1 MLPYVHIFSREIPM
15 YGILAG
21 LGILLAVVYL
31 KLAEK
36 RVPSLAADAE
46 LMFLY
51 GIIGAFVGAKLLYL
65 ATVLSDLKVDLPYL
79 WTETSA
85 FLKKYLN
92 GGFVFFG
99 GLYGALLAAYIYA
112 RVTKTSLA
120 KLINVVL
127 PVIPLIHGI
136 GRIGC
141 FCMGCCYGRPS
152 IQWGVLFSQ
161 SDIAPRDIPL
171 LPVQMYEAVGE
182 LLLFVVLARLGAKGM
197 DGRKMLIIY
206 LFSYGVLRFLL
217 EFLRGDLYR
226 GFLLDL
232 SVSQVIS
239 VFSVLFAGTLLI
251 RMEKMKSKSLL

>member
-1 MLPYVHIFSREIPM
+1 
-15 YGILAG
+15 
-21 LGILLAVVYL
+21 
-31 KLAEK
+31 
-36 RVPSLAADAE
+36 
-46 LMFLY
+46 
-51 GIIGAFVGAKLLYL
+51 
-65 ATVLSDLKVDLPYL
+65 
-79 WTETSA
+79 
-85 FLKKYLN
+85 
-92 GGFVFFG
+92 
-99 GLYGALLAAYIYA
+99 
-112 RVTKTSLA
+112 
-120 KLINVVL
+120 
-127 PVIPLIHGI
+127 
-136 GRIGC
+136 
-141 FCMGCCYGRPS
+141 MGCCYGRPS
-152 IQWGVLFSQ
+152 IRWGVLFSQ